1 MGEESGW
8 AKVRIGTPESSWRVN
23 AVVVVFE
30 DMALITGVTAA
41 LYLALCFVRTA
52 VRKWRQPKKT
62 LLQCLADSLLEVPFR
77 MRLGRFGRPTDIE
90 SALLSAMK
98 STKLSR
104 VCLPELGDDV
114 TFVERYAKTRK
125 MGQQALNQLEYS
137 PLGHVIVQTSLQRRM
152 EVRLR
157 FVDYLVKHPQI
168 AQTQLSADPIF
179 VIGFPRTGT
188 TFLHELLGLHPGVR
202 MHYTWEQINPVPLCS
217 VPRDTS
223 PGERAELMRLDRKK
237 RHNKERRYF
246 SLITSLLGDEIQNIH
261 RIGYDEPEECTTPC
275 SMELPWAVTELIFH
289 VAAAAAGGGGGG
301 KVEDEIYDAGQA
313 FRYYR
318 LFLQLLTWTSED
330 PDANDKTWM
339 LKCPFHPPYL
349 AALLAEFPR
358 STIVWTH
365 RNPIECIASACS
377 LYETLACVAVETP
390 SLDRRALGRAVLD
403 YTDMSLRRALAAAD
417 AASAAGRVMH
427 IRYADNVKDPKAVC
441 QKIFQNALGGLG
453 LGTGTGMGL
462 GDGGGVWTSRVDAY
476 LAKSKAERLA
486 ASKTPGTEKLHD
498 YSLEDYGLSEQIVRE
513 RFQHY
518 TDRFSL

>member
-1 MGEESGW
+1 MSEDSGW
-8 AKVRIGTPESSWRVN
+8 TRVGTVAFSWRVN
-23 AVVVVFE
+23 AVLVFE
-30 DMALITGVTAA
+30 DMVLIVGVTAA
-41 LYLALCFVRTA
+41 LYLAMSLVRTA
-52 VRKWRQPKKT
+52 VRKCRQPKKT
-62 LLQCLADSLLEVPFR
+62 VLQCLADSLLEVPFR

-90 SALLSAMK
+90 SALLNAMK
-98 STKLSR
+98 CTKLSR
-104 VCLPELGDDV
+104 VCLPELGEDV
-114 TFVERYAKTRK
+114 TFIERYAKTRK

-168 AQTQLSADPIF
+168 SQTKLNADPIF

-217 VPRDTS
+217 VPRDAS
-223 PGERAELMRLDRKK
+223 SAERAELMHQDRKK

-246 SLITSLLGDEIQNIH
+246 SLITSLLGNEIQNIH

-289 VAAAAAGGGGGG
+289 VAAAGAQGGGAGGG
-301 KVEDEIYDAGQA
+301 KAEDEVYDAGQA
-313 FRYYR
+313 FQYYR

-330 PDANDKTWM
+330 LDANDKTWM

-365 RNPIECIASACS
+365 RNPVECIASACS

-390 SLDRRALGRAVLD
+390 SLDRRALGKAVLD

-441 QKIFQNALGGLG
+441 QQIFKNALGLVENNSVQEQ
-453 LGTGTGMGL
+453 
-462 GDGGGVWTSRVDAY
+462 VWTSRVDAY

-486 ASKTPGTEKLHD
+486 ASKTPGVEKLHD
-498 YSLEDYGLSEQIVRE
+498 YSLEDYGLSEQILRE

-518 TDRFSL
+518 TDRFRL